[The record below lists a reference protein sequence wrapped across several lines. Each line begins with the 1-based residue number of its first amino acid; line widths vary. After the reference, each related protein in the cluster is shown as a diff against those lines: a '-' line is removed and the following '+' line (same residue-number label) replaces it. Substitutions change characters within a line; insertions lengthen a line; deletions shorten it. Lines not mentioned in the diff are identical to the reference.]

1 MAVPP
6 ATPKQPPHGR
16 FLQQRREGL
25 GWSIRQAAQKAGMS
39 DSYWGQIERG
49 YQAAKGKI
57 RVIEPSVGSLLQCAG
72 ALRLTDQE
80 TNHLLDLAGFRPM
93 PRRRESIPVGYDVD
107 TTDLTKEQVAE
118 LNRLADLFRRSQGQ
132 Q

>member
-1 MAVPP
+1 MASI
-6 ATPKQPPHGR
+6 PKQPPAGR
-16 FLQQRREGL
+16 FLQQRREAL
-25 GWSIRQAAQKAGMS
+25 GWSIRAAAEKAKMS

-49 YQAAKGKI
+49 YQASKGTI
-57 RVIEPSVGSLLQCAG
+57 RIIEPSVGSLLQCAS

-80 TNHLLDLAGFRPM
+80 TNHLLDLAGHKPM

-118 LNRLADLFRRSQGQ
+118 LNRLAELFRATRGQ
-132 Q
+132 